1 MREQS
6 ARGVGGKGRE
16 REREGRRRLA
26 WVRARARMCACVV
39 LSVCICVSV
48 AVMIYIIVCGV
59 RVCACV
65 YLSAREVGRE
75 RERKSIREGGY
86 ENMFVCMR
94 KRECLHVC
102 MRESARACVVCV
114 CRYAVHHL
122 AVCVNS
128 FHQALAC

>member
-1 MREQS
+1 VHEGS
-6 ARGVGGKGRE
+6 GAERE
-16 REREGRRRLA
+16 RERARGGGGLRGY
-26 WVRARARMCACVV
+26 VRKRACVRACVV

-48 AVMIYIIVCGV
+48 AVLIYIIVGGV